1 MQNTQEKVDL
11 EKTKA
16 KMSQKQERLVQIGIN
31 FILGK
36 NGAYMPSNLGS
47 RSIVV
52 VRQTKILQFT
62 KLLKF
67 NSKAPSGCLNGF
79 MVPIALYQ

>member
-1 MQNTQEKVDL
+1 MQNTQEKLDL
-11 EKTKA
+11 QKTKA
-16 KMSQKQERLVQIGIN
+16 KMSQKQERPVRIGIN

-52 VRQTKILQFT
+52 VRQTKNLAVHKTFKIQF
-62 KLLKF
+62 
-67 NSKAPSGCLNGF
+67 
-79 MVPIALYQ
+79 

>member
-11 EKTKA
+11 QKMKA
-16 KMSQKQERLVQIGIN
+16 KMSQKQERLVRIGIN

-52 VRQTKILQFT
+52 VRQTKNLAVHKTFKIQF
-62 KLLKF
+62 
-67 NSKAPSGCLNGF
+67 
-79 MVPIALYQ
+79 